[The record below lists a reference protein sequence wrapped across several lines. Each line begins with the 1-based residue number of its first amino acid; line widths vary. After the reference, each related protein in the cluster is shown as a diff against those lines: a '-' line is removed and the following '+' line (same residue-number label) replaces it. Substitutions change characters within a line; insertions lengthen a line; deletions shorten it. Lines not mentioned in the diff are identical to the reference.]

1 MGHNKLPGGMD
12 WVGKEVDG
20 GPVKAVPSGEKRVE
34 RRRAEMVEG
43 EFSSRK
49 KIRPAIRRKGNMARR
64 QDREE
69 VVFSCSDG
77 PFRAVSAV
85 VLGGHILNLDFRLRR
100 AKESGKVS

>member
-12 WVGKEVDG
+12 GVGKEVDG

-43 EFSSRK
+43 EFSSRE

-69 VVFSCSDG
+69 VVSSCSDG